1 MNGIRRLTTLWI
13 LVLLLGSL
21 LALPA
26 AATVAEYQGL
36 EVSIVMDK
44 QTYDPGEAIT
54 ATITVTN
61 VSAETITIVNLEQ
74 LIPAGYK
81 LTEGSDVAMKDVE
94 MHPGR
99 ILVLQ
104 VTFQGDPNAPVE
116 EQVEESGPM
125 VFLNKLLY
133 GETMGIPNMFL
144 AVMLVIAIGIFLFLT

>member
-1 MNGIRRLTTLWI
+1 MVCVRKITIVFL
-13 LVLLLGSL
+13 LVLLLGM

-26 AATVAEYQGL
+26 AATAQYQGL

-44 QTYDPGEAIT
+44 QSYEPGEPIT

-61 VSAETITIVNLEQ
+61 VSAQTVTIVNLEQ

-94 MHPGR
+94 MQPGR

-104 VTFQGDPNAPVE
+104 VTFEGDPNAPVTE
-116 EQVEESGPM
+116 EVEEEGPM
-125 VFLNKLLY
+125 VFLNQLLY
-133 GETMGIPNMFL
+133 GKTMGIPNMFL
-144 AVMLVIAIGIFLFLT
+144 AVMIVLGIIIFMVLT